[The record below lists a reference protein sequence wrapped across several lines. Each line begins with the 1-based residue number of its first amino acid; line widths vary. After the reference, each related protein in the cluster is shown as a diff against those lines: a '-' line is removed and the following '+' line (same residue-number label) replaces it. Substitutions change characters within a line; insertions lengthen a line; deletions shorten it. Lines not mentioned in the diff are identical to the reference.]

1 MDRIDDTNGETNP
14 YKELIVNNAEKL
26 EPLMTQMEQW
36 SILSNVL
43 NYIQYDKH
51 PKNYHNLSINAVNKY
66 KNSLDTSE
74 ERDIV
79 ELDFGVMP
87 KILQEE
93 YLDVYEGI
101 QSEVVNTTRFD
112 ENSDLSTTYLGRSDR
127 AKSDKFKA
135 EESFPISEQGYTLG
149 KLLDGTE
156 CQLLLDTGASKS
168 FMSKSYHMQCKSLYS
183 LPKFVSKHKEFR

>member
-1 MDRIDDTNGETNP
+1 MNGRNGHTTFLPLNSKIGEQVNNNRPSIGQYLMGEQTRYIYRKTESCEIINTETIQQELEQGRQLDRIDDTNGETNP

-51 PKNYHNLSINAVNKY
+51 PKNYHNLSINAMKRY
-66 KNSLDTSE
+66 KNSLDKSE
-74 ERDIV
+74 ERDVV

-87 KILQEE
+87 KISWEE

-101 QSEVVNTTRFD
+101 QSEVVNTT
-112 ENSDLSTTYLGRSDR
+112 
-127 AKSDKFKA
+127 K
-135 EESFPISEQGYTLG
+135 
-149 KLLDGTE
+149 
-156 CQLLLDTGASKS
+156 
-168 FMSKSYHMQCKSLYS
+168 
-183 LPKFVSKHKEFR
+183 V

>member
-1 MDRIDDTNGETNP
+1 
-14 YKELIVNNAEKL
+14 
-26 EPLMTQMEQW
+26 MTQMDQW

-51 PKNYHNLSINAVNKY
+51 PKNYHDLSINAVNKY
-66 KNSLDTSE
+66 KNRSDTSE

-87 KILQEE
+87 KILREQ
-93 YLDVYEGI
+93 YLNVHEGI

-127 AKSDKFKA
+127 AISDKLKA
-135 EESFPISEQGYTLG
+135 EESFPISEQEYTLG
-149 KLLDGTE
+149 KL
-156 CQLLLDTGASKS
+156 
-168 FMSKSYHMQCKSLYS
+168 
-183 LPKFVSKHKEFR
+183 

>member
-1 MDRIDDTNGETNP
+1 
-14 YKELIVNNAEKL
+14 
-26 EPLMTQMEQW
+26 MEQW

-43 NYIQYDKH
+43 NYIHYDKH

-74 ERDIV
+74 ERDIM
-79 ELDFGVMP
+79 ELDFGVTP
-87 KILQEE
+87 KILWEE

-101 QSEVVNTTRFD
+101 QSEVVDTTRFD
-112 ENSDLSTTYLGRSDR
+112 ENSDLSTTYLGRLDR

-135 EESFPISEQGYTLG
+135 EASFPISEQVYTLG

-156 CQLLLDTGASKS
+156 CQLLLDTGTSKS
-168 FMSKSYHMQCKSLYS
+168 FISKSYSIQCKSLHS
-183 LPKFVSKHKEFR
+183 WQKFA